1 MKLKNE
7 KDIDELRKAIYK
19 RILEEEESKDIP
31 RKLEL
36 CGEMY
41 HLRYKVEAI
50 QPWLIT
56 LIDTDIRTIQD
67 IVNQKK
73 KDRIIN
79 CIFFLLFGI
88 IFSILLLK

>member
-1 MKLKNE
+1 MKVKNE
-7 KDIDELRKAIYK
+7 KDINELRKTIYK

-36 CGEMY
+36 WGELY
-41 HLRYKVEAI
+41 QLGYKVEAI
-50 QPWLIT
+50 QPWIIT

-67 IVNQKK
+67 IINQKK

-79 CIFFLLFGI
+79 CIFLLLFGI
-88 IFSILLLK
+88 IFSILLFK